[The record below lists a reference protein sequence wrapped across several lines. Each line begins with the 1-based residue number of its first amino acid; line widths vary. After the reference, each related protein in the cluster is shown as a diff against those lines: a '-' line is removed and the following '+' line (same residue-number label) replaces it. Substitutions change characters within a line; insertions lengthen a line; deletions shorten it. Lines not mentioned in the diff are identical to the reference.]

1 MAWVGDHLF
10 SVAQWLVGGF
20 TLNCPEST
28 ETVMN
33 DMREI
38 GPSYYF
44 GPPRTFEGLLTAVS
58 IRMEDAAAPKRW
70 LYAKFMALA
79 RRVGADTPERRSRS
93 ASATGCCTR
102 SATCW
107 STGRC
112 ATCWA

>member
-20 TLNCPEST
+20 TLNCPESA

-70 LYAKFMALA
+70 LYAKCHGAGA
-79 RRVGADTPERRSRS
+79 PRGRRHPERRAGVGAR
-93 ASATGCCTR
+93 TGCST
-102 SATCW
+102 SWATC
-107 STGRC
+107 
-112 ATCWA
+112 